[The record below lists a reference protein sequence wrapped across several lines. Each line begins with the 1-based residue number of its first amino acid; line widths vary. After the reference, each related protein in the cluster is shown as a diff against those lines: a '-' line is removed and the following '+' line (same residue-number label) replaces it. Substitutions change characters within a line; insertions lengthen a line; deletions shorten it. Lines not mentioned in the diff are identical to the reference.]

1 MIDNSPG
8 FAKGFP
14 MNRFP
19 LAATLALALLF
30 CAAAPSSADETG
42 PFRHF
47 VSFQFKDGTP
57 EATKTEIVAAFM
69 DLKGKIDAITDLE
82 WGGTENVEPRNDGF
96 THSFLVS
103 FQNKAGLEI
112 YLPHPAHQEFVKLL
126 KPNLEK
132 VYVFDYTA
140 KK

>member
-1 MIDNSPG
+1 
-8 FAKGFP
+8 

-19 LAATLALALLF
+19 LAAALALALLF
-30 CAAAPSSADETG
+30 SAGSSLRADESG

-47 VSFQFKDGTP
+47 VSFQFKAGTS
-57 EATKTEIVAAFM
+57 EDKIHEIVTGFLA
-69 DLKGKIDAITDLE
+69 LKGKIDTITGLE

-103 FQNKAGLEI
+103 FRDKAGLEV

-126 KPNLEK
+126 RPHLEK

-140 KK
+140 KQ

>member
-1 MIDNSPG
+1 
-8 FAKGFP
+8 
-14 MNRFP
+14 MNRRL

-30 CAAAPSSADETG
+30 SAGSSLRAEESG

-47 VSFQFKDGTP
+47 VSFQFKAGTG
-57 EATKTEIVAAFM
+57 EDKINEIVTGFLA
-69 DLKGKIDAITDLE
+69 LKGKIDTIIALE
-82 WGGTENVEPRNDGF
+82 WGGTENIEPRNDGF

-103 FQNKAGLEI
+103 FENKAGLEV

-126 KPNLEK
+126 RPHLEK

-140 KK
+140 KQ